1 MPVTHHLI
9 TVCFI
14 TYLKHT
20 HLIPVPERAINMKYP
35 FVLIL
40 VWILFPAPIIAEEVP
55 YKVPTQLDVS
65 DFQEPEDK
73 AFLQKFDEIKIPALL
88 KRMIKTDHKFII
100 PWLRENTAEA
110 NDYKVTLEVMRRGV
124 LVTDRQFA
132 WVKKQVDICAEIM
145 HISPTPS
152 VFITGAADR
161 MKAETVDFKAPIIL
175 LPSELIDKTDTVG
188 LRFAIGRQMGRIKC
202 DHVFYKT
209 LFSGGLDSLEFALG
223 KWIQELV
230 KAFLGKITDL
240 LLVDW
245 TLAGEIS
252 ADRAGLIACQ
262 DVKAAQQTLLNL
274 RLAMTFERVQLDIDD
289 YLEQAAIIEEKQTS
303 VLGRFPESAQD
314 GFKRWQ
320 KSERLA
326 NEHPFMLKR
335 VKALQ
340 AFSESEAYQQ
350 LFQ

>member
-1 MPVTHHLI
+1 MAS
-9 TVCFI
+9 F
-14 TYLKHT
+14 
-20 HLIPVPERAINMKYP
+20 
-35 FVLIL
+35 
-40 VWILFPAPIIAEEVP
+40 
-55 YKVPTQLDVS
+55 
-65 DFQEPEDK
+65 
-73 AFLQKFDEIKIPALL
+73 QKFID
-88 KRMIKTDHKFII
+88 
-100 PWLRENTAEA
+100 N
-110 NDYKVTLEVMRRGV
+110 
-124 LVTDRQFA
+124 
-132 WVKKQVDICAEIM
+132 
-145 HISPTPS
+145 
-152 VFITGAADR
+152 
-161 MKAETVDFKAPIIL
+161 KAPIIL
-175 LPSELIDKTDTVG
+175 LPSELIDKTDIVG
-188 LRFAIGRQMGRIKC
+188 LRFAIGRQMGRIKY

-223 KWIQELV
+223 KWIQELI

-289 YLEQAAIIEEKQTS
+289 YLEQAAVIEEKQTR
-303 VLGRFPESAQD
+303 VLGRLPESAQD

-326 NEHPFMLKR
+326 NEHPFIFKR

-350 LFQ
+350 LFQEPGAP